1 MIILPAIDIKDKACV
16 RLIKG
21 DYDTAHKVAEDP
33 YKTAGDF
40 ALAGAKWIHMVD
52 LNGAL
57 DACPVNQ
64 EIFIKIA
71 AESGMKVE
79 LGGGIRDMKTIEWYL
94 SKGISRIILG
104 SVAVKNPQLVKEAVK
119 EFGAKIAVGIDAR
132 NAMVATEGWKENSSV
147 CYLELA
153 MEMEQAGVKTIIYTD
168 ISRDGTLSGVNL
180 EQLEHLNQAV
190 SCNII
195 ASGGVKSIED
205 IMACKEIG
213 LYGCIC
219 GKALY
224 SGTLD
229 LREAIEKA
237 GE

>member
-71 AESGMKVE
+71 AESGMKV
-79 LGGGIRDMKTIEWYL
+79 L
-94 SKGISRIILG
+94 SLIHI
-104 SVAVKNPQLVKEAVK
+104 
-119 EFGAKIAVGIDAR
+119 
-132 NAMVATEGWKENSSV
+132 
-147 CYLELA
+147 
-153 MEMEQAGVKTIIYTD
+153 
-168 ISRDGTLSGVNL
+168 
-180 EQLEHLNQAV
+180 
-190 SCNII
+190 
-195 ASGGVKSIED
+195 
-205 IMACKEIG
+205 
-213 LYGCIC
+213 
-219 GKALY
+219 
-224 SGTLD
+224 
-229 LREAIEKA
+229 
-237 GE
+237 